1 MTTKNNPY
9 PQDTRDRVIDFLLF
23 LASEEC
29 LNASQQGLVPWEKLA
44 YELARIWFNE
54 IYSPGI
60 RYIDALKGDF
70 SPQEA
75 QDFQENFSEEEL
87 ESLERFHRFFEL
99 RVDILPESARRA
111 EIFPENDAW
120 RNIMR
125 HARYLAE
132 ELEPDAEKRRSR
144 LAKYIRKS
152 LNGKGRLSVVEKLPD
167 LLAPRVVKMN
177 RRNGE
182 PENR

>member
-1 MTTKNNPY
+1 MHKKSENHS
-9 PQDTRDRVIDFLLF
+9 QSIRDRVIDFLLF
-23 LASEEC
+23 LSSEEC
-29 LNASQQGLVPWEKLA
+29 LSACRQSLVPWEKLA

-60 RYIDALKGDF
+60 HYIGSLKGDF

-75 QDFQENFSEEEL
+75 QEFQENFSEDEL
-87 ESLERFHRFFEL
+87 ASLERFHRFFEL
-99 RVDILPESARRA
+99 RMDMLPESARRA

-132 ELEPDAEKRRSR
+132 ELEPDAEKRRNR
-144 LAKYIRKS
+144 LEKYIRKS
-152 LNGKGRLSVVEKLPD
+152 LNGKGRLPAVEKLPD
-167 LLAPRVVKMN
+167 LLAPGAVN
-177 RRNGE
+177 NE
-182 PENR
+182 PEKR